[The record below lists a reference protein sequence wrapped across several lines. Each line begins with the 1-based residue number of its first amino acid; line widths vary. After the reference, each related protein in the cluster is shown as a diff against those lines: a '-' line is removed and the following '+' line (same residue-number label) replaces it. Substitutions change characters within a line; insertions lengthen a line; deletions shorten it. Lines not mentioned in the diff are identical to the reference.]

1 MSSSQ
6 NTCWIVGGGGF
17 GREIGSESCHALE
30 FTFTV
35 LFITERLSKTGSGLE
50 RPPVGHPAMA
60 NSWTLFES
68 SRNTLSATPSR
79 SSHKPLANYQSAEI
93 GRMTLLFRLRT
104 PRRGLHPNVRSSGT
118 PQHRLYQWQNAKQT
132 PRTWPTKINT

>member
-17 GREIGSESCHALE
+17 GGEIGSESCHALE
-30 FTFTV
+30 FAFTV

-93 GRMTLLFRLRT
+93 GRMTLLFRLRA
-104 PRRGLHPNVRSSGT
+104 PRCFSLRGLHPNVSSSGT

-132 PRTWPTKINT
+132 SRTWM